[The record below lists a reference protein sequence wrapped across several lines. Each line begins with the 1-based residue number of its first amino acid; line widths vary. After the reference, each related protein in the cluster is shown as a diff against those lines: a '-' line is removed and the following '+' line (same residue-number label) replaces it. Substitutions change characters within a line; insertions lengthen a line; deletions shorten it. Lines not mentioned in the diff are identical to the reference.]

1 MALAA
6 ESLQPSER
14 KILSVGDLTR
24 RIKKSLEDAVRYV
37 WVAGEI
43 SNYRG
48 PGPSGHLYFTLKDAE
63 SQVPCAMWKGMA
75 GRLRFEPENGM
86 EVIAFG
92 KVDVYVP
99 YGKYQLIVEDMEPRG
114 VGSLQIKFEQ
124 LKEKLQKDGLFD
136 AARKRPLP
144 FLPRKLALVTSPTG
158 AAVADMIRTLRTR
171 CPALHVIV
179 YPVKV
184 QGEGAAEEIA
194 AAIGHL
200 NLSMPDIDV
209 MIVGRGGGSIEDL
222 WAFNEEVVARAIHA
236 SRIPVI
242 SAVGHETDT
251 TIADFVADV
260 RALTPTDGAVKAVPR
275 LEDLEI
281 ALGDLGTKL
290 ARALRSQADLARSV
304 LDGYREGRAL
314 GRVAEMPDLLRQRVD
329 DLSDRLA
336 AGLAQASRFQKERL
350 ELLEASLAQGLPN
363 FAQSARAR
371 VEHLTSFLRSDARR
385 VLEAAQ
391 ARLRQAAASLEALS
405 PIAILG
411 RGYSIT
417 RLESTREILREAAR
431 ARPGDRIVSRL
442 GEGQIVSRVE
452 QVDPHEKGSSS

>member
-6 ESLQPSER
+6 ESLTPSEK
-14 KILSVGDLTR
+14 KIISVGDLTR
-24 RIKKSLEDAVRYV
+24 RIKKSIEDSVRYV
-37 WVAGEI
+37 WVAGEL
-43 SNYRG
+43 SNYKG

-63 SQVPCAMWKGMA
+63 SQIPCAMWKGMA
-75 GRLRFEPENGM
+75 NRLRFEPENGM

-114 VGSLQIKFEQ
+114 VGSLQLKFEQ
-124 LKEKLQKDGLFD
+124 LKEKLQKEGLFD
-136 AARKRPLP
+136 QARKRPIP
-144 FLPRKLALVTSPTG
+144 FLPRKLAIVTSPTG
-158 AAVADMIRTLRTR
+158 AAIADMIRTIRSR

-184 QGEGAAEEIA
+184 QGEGAAQEIA

-222 WAFNEEVVARAIHA
+222 WAFNEEPVARAIFT

-251 TIADFVADV
+251 TISDFVADL
-260 RALTPTDGAVKAVPR
+260 RALTPTDGAVKAVPK
-275 LEDLEI
+275 LDDLQ
-281 ALGDLGTKL
+281 LSLQDLDAKL
-290 ARALRSQADLARSV
+290 RRALRSRADLSRSM
-304 LDGYREGRAL
+304 LDGYRDGRAL
-314 GRVAEMPDLLRQRVD
+314 ARVEDAADQFRQQMDDFAERLQIAVEQVPYYLRERLDLFGRSLSADLPQLAQNARQRVD
-329 DLSDRLA
+329 H
-336 AGLAQASRFQKERL
+336 QAS
-350 ELLEASLAQGLPN
+350 LL
-363 FAQSARAR
+363 RA
-371 VEHLTSFLRSDARR
+371 DARR
-385 VLEAAQ
+385 RLENAH

-405 PIAILG
+405 PVAILG

-417 RLESTREILREAAR
+417 RLESTQEILRDASQAK
-431 ARPGDRIVSRL
+431 PGDRLVSRL
-442 GEGQIVSRVE
+442 GSGQIISRVE
-452 QVDPHEKGSSS
+452 KG

>member
-14 KILSVGDLTR
+14 KVLSVAELTR
-24 RIKKSLEDAVRYV
+24 RIKKSIEDSIRTV

-63 SQVPCAMWKGMA
+63 SQIPCAMWKGMA
-75 GRLRFEPENGM
+75 NRLRFAPENGM

-114 VGSLQIKFEQ
+114 VGSLQLKFEQ
-124 LKEKLQKDGLFD
+124 LKEKLLQEGLFD

-144 FLPRKLALVTSPTG
+144 FLPRVIALVTSPTG
-158 AAVADMIRTLRTR
+158 AAVADMIRTLRSR
-171 CPALHVIV
+171 HASLHVII

-184 QGEGAAEEIA
+184 QGEGAADEIA

-200 NLSMPDIDV
+200 NLSMPHIDV

-251 TIADFVADV
+251 TIADFVADL
-260 RALTPTDGAVKAVPR
+260 RALTPTDGAVKVVPR

-281 ALGDLGTKL
+281 ALADLDAKL
-290 ARALRSQADLARSV
+290 RRALRTRADLARSQ
-304 LDGYREGRAL
+304 LDGLRDGRQL
-314 GRVAEMPDLLRQRVD
+314 GRVEELPAQLGQKLDDFAQRLDVALGQASTHLRDRLDLLE
-329 DLSDRLA
+329 S
-336 AGLAQASRFQKERL
+336 SL
-350 ELLEASLAQGLPN
+350 EGGLPRLVE
-363 FAQSARAR
+363 SRRHR
-371 VEHLTSFLRSDARR
+371 VEHLTDLLRADARR
-385 VLEAAQ
+385 TLEGAK
-391 ARLRQAAASLEALS
+391 ARMGQAAASLEALS
-405 PIAILG
+405 PVAILG

-417 RLESTREILREAAR
+417 RLERTQEILRDAAR
-431 ARPGDRIVSRL
+431 AKPGDRISTRL
-442 GEGQIVSRVE
+442 GGGKILSKVE
-452 QVDPHEKGSSS
+452 NTEP